1 MTEETSSVVA
11 VRPMGMSRAMA
22 ASVSGVEPTRMF
34 VSTAPGVTAL
44 TVTSLS
50 PSSRARALVK
60 SKTAALAAE

>member
-44 TVTSLS
+44 TVTPLS
-50 PSSRARALVK
+50 PSSWAKALLK
-60 SKTAALAAE
+60 PRIAALAGE